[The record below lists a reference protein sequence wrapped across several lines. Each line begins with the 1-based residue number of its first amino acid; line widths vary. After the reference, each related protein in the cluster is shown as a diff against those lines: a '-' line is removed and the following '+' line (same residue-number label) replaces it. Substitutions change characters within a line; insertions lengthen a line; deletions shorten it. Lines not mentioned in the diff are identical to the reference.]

1 MLSFG
6 VIIILTFLFTLFSI
20 NLTLENS
27 KAMNQLFSK
36 LNATGSI
43 SIKLTDVHQN
53 LANLINYKN
62 PDIVSLFEES
72 LKELIRYV
80 KEVDPMMYENA
91 NLANDMNLYY
101 KFLDIQNLIYTYRE
115 RSMVLSAMTKYEKSR
130 IVLYDNLYD
139 LKYLKSSIHEA
150 LTELL
155 FKQTVV
161 INAQYEKFSGRMR
174 RQVLFSVLL
183 SLGVSIVFIF
193 FSFWISRSISTPIE
207 LLAERAA
214 RASSGDFEDRGQAIR
229 ADAEIQVLVDS
240 FNHMIAQIR
249 NLIRGM
255 EEKSSLERK
264 LKEEEIK
271 LLKIENS
278 LRESEMQT
286 LQSQINPH
294 FLFNTIN
301 TISALASIEEAAMTG
316 KLLQDMSNILRFS
329 LKKAKEKA
337 SIREEIEIIKNYLN
351 IQRTRFGDRIT
362 TVIETDE
369 EALDEKIPPMT
380 LQPLV
385 ENAMIHG
392 LEPKEGIGTLT
403 IRVARESAH
412 VKIEI
417 TDDGVGMEEEEF
429 MKIQRLC
436 IEPELNNWNKLGIV
450 NVIRRLKLTYGEN
463 VLIIESRLKKGT
475 TVSIAIPTGRNA

>member
-1 MLSFG
+1 
-6 VIIILTFLFTLFSI
+6 
-20 NLTLENS
+20 
-27 KAMNQLFSK
+27 
-36 LNATGSI
+36 
-43 SIKLTDVHQN
+43 
-53 LANLINYKN
+53 
-62 PDIVSLFEES
+62 
-72 LKELIRYV
+72 
-80 KEVDPMMYENA
+80 
-91 NLANDMNLYY
+91 
-101 KFLDIQNLIYTYRE
+101 
-115 RSMVLSAMTKYEKSR
+115 
-130 IVLYDNLYD
+130 
-139 LKYLKSSIHEA
+139 
-150 LTELL
+150 
-155 FKQTVV
+155 
-161 INAQYEKFSGRMR
+161 MR

-362 TVIETDE
+362 TVIEADA
-369 EALDEKIPPMT
+369 EALDEKIPPRL

-475 TVSIAIPTGRNA
+475 TVSIAIPTGKSA